1 MKFDPHWV
9 SGVSETDR
17 RIIEDFLQNDNKIL
31 DRLREICYNMVKSS
45 EVGDTD
51 FENPNWAM
59 KQAHWLG
66 YRKAMRQIAM
76 LCTLKDDKSS
86 KP

>member
-1 MKFDPHWV
+1 MKYDNRWTAGLSNPDKMLFNDLL
-9 SGVSETDR
+9 GV
-17 RIIEDFLQNDNKIL
+17 NNKVL
-31 DRLREICYNMVKSS
+31 DRLAEICYNMIKSS
-45 EVGDTD
+45 EVSDTD

-76 LCTLKDDKSS
+76 LCTPTDDQSR
-86 KP
+86 

>member
-1 MKFDPHWV
+1 MY
-9 SGVSETDR
+9 SGQWTAGLSNPEKML
-17 RIIEDFLQNDNKIL
+17 FLELLGNNNKVL
-31 DRLREICYNMVKSS
+31 DRLAEICYNMVKSS

-66 YRKAMRQIAM
+66 YRKAMRQIAG
-76 LCTLKDDKSS
+76 LCTATDDQS
-86 KP
+86 

>member
-1 MKFDPHWV
+1 MKYDKRWIA
-9 SGVSETDR
+9 GVNERDR
-17 RIIEDFLQNDNKIL
+17 KIIEDFLAVDNKIL

-51 FENPNWAM
+51 FENPNWAF

-66 YRKAMRQIAM
+66 YRKAYNQMIM
-76 LCTLKDDKSS
+76 LLTQKDDQSL